1 MSALIDRMLRAA
13 RLEPGVYEEVEA
25 DPSSMGQAVVVVL
38 LSSLAVGI
46 GSLGQAGVGKGLIL
60 GTLIALVAWVIWAF
74 LTYIIGT
81 RLLPEERTEAD
92 MGQLLRTIGFSA
104 APGVLRVVG
113 FIPVVGPLVVL
124 VATVWMLVAMV
135 VAVRQALDF
144 TSTWRAVA
152 VCVLGWLV
160 LLGVQLLLIQ
170 LVGSP
175 RPA

>member
-25 DPSSMGQAVVVVL
+25 DPGTMGQAVAVVL
-38 LSSLAVGI
+38 LSSLAAGI

-60 GTLIALVAWVIWAF
+60 GTIIALVAWVVWAF
-74 LTYIIGT
+74 LTWIIGT

-104 APGVLRVVG
+104 APGVLRVFG
-113 FIPVVGPLVVL
+113 FIPVVGPLMVL

-152 VCVLGWLV
+152 VCGLGWLV
-160 LLGVQLLLIQ
+160 LLGVQFLLLQ
-170 LVGSP
+170 LIGSP
-175 RPA
+175 PAA